1 MSFLG
6 LFLFL
11 SLGSSMVTA
20 CSPVG
25 TPLLN
30 SSHLDQILSS
40 VFFCTWRL
48 KMLLGPR
55 KPRPTPAGNQMC
67 ISLSAQVKSASKPE
81 ACSLSPV
88 CSLYLTF
95 LTQTQYPTLR
105 CSLGEWHSTNGEE
118 GAEGRGGAQTGRRTL
133 PLPDHLEVTGS
144 RQWARLKSLVGSGV
158 EGVMFWGIFQKNI

>member
-40 VFFCTWRL
+40 AFFSTWRL

-118 GAEGRGGAQTGRRTL
+118 GAEGRGGAQTGRRTNSTSARS
-133 PLPDHLEVTGS
+133 PWGHRFKVMSKTEVLGWEWGGGS
-144 RQWARLKSLVGSGV
+144 DVH
-158 EGVMFWGIFQKNI
+158 KNI